1 MLDLLIEKIKHFYM
15 SKINVLVIN
24 TDTHGVGY
32 YRLLNP
38 HVYMDD
44 EDVSITIRQLS
55 DGSLNL
61 GDERFVGKFQIIYFN
76 KNLAFPNKE
85 TSDKFNNIIK
95 KYNIK
100 IVYDIDDYWMI
111 DKSHIN
117 YNQWKKNETDKII
130 TNIIKSVDY
139 VTTTTP
145 LFRDKIMEINKNV
158 VVFENALNPN
168 EYQWDY
174 KNKIESDKIRFLW
187 GGGISHLPDLNLLKK
202 SFTLFDDDFLSKT
215 QLYLCGFDLRIRTPD
230 GRVMKGSHIGNQWV
244 KFEEIFTN
252 KWKWVKNNNY
262 KKYLL
267 EYNDENYGVVDEFRN
282 EFYQR
287 RWTKPIL
294 TYGTMYQE
302 ADVTIAPLN
311 DTMMF
316 NYYKSQL
323 KVIES
328 GVYKSPII
336 ASDFGSYKLDIENGK
351 DGFLVDNG
359 KPNEWYEKMKWF
371 TENPTAIKEM
381 GESLYEKVTN
391 RYTIDIVNKKRIE
404 FYKSIVN

>member
-1 MLDLLIEKIKHFYM
+1 M
-15 SKINVLVIN
+15 SKINILVIN

-38 HVYMDD
+38 HIYMNDSD
-44 EDVSITIRQLS
+44 ISVTIRQLA

-61 GDERFVGKFQIIYFN
+61 GDENFISKFQIIYFN

-85 TSDKFNNIIK
+85 TSSKFNNIIQ

-267 EYNDENYGVVDEFRN
+267 EYNDENYGVIDEFRN

-302 ADVTIAPLN
+302 ADVTIAPLK

-336 ASDFGSYKLDIENGK
+336 ASDFGPYKLDIENGK

-381 GESLYEKVTN
+381 GESLYEKVTS